1 MRNAINWFEIPASD
15 FERAVKFYSDILGTP
30 LRKEDFGGLP
40 HGYFPSEDPGVGGA
54 VVFGEGYV
62 PSMTG
67 ATVHLNPNG
76 KIEEI
81 LSQVEAA
88 GGQIILP
95 KQDIGGGVEL
105 ALIIDT
111 EGNKIGLIQRA

>member
-1 MRNAINWFEIPASD
+1 MLNAINWFEIPAGD
-15 FERAVKFYSDILGTP
+15 FDRAVKFYSDILGTP
-30 LRKEDFGGLP
+30 LRKTEFAGLP

-67 ATVHLNPNG
+67 ATIHLNPNG
-76 KIEEI
+76 KMEEI
-81 LSQVEAA
+81 VSRIEAA

-95 KQDIGGGVEL
+95 KTDIGEGVQL
-105 ALIIDT
+105 ALFIDT
-111 EGNKIGLIQRA
+111 EGNKIGLIQRG